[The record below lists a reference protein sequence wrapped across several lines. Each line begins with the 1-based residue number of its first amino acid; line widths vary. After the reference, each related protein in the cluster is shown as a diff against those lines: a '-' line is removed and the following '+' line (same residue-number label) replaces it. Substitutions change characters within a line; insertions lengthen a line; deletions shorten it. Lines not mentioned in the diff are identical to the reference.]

1 MQSTFHE
8 VQKFNQVLIGLVSIP
23 IALFLVYALYKQ
35 LYLGEPFGS
44 NPASDLGLVMIALLM
59 FSLIPFFWG
68 MKLET
73 GINNEMIKI
82 RFFPFVNKTIIWND
96 VKSAEVHKYG
106 FVGGWGIRLGT
117 KYGTVYNI
125 SGNIGLALELKS
137 GKKILIGTQ
146 KEEELRKV
154 ISQIGNFE

>member
-1 MQSTFHE
+1 MQSSFKE
-8 VQKFNQVLIGLVSIP
+8 VQKFSQLLIWILLIP
-23 IALFLVYALYKQ
+23 IVIFITYGLYKQ
-35 LYLGEPFGS
+35 LYLGEPFGD

-59 FSLIPFFWG
+59 FSLIPFFWS

-82 RFFPFVNKTIIWND
+82 RFFPFVNKTIMWKD
-96 VKSAEVHKYG
+96 VKSAEVIKYG

-125 SGNIGLALELKS
+125 SGNIGLALELKR

-154 ISQIGNFE
+154 IAEIGQF

>member
-1 MQSTFHE
+1 
-8 VQKFNQVLIGLVSIP
+8 
-23 IALFLVYALYKQ
+23 
-35 LYLGEPFGS
+35 
-44 NPASDLGLVMIALLM
+44 MIALLM
-59 FSLIPFFWG
+59 FSLIPFFWS

-96 VKSAEVHKYG
+96 VKSAEVLKYG

-125 SGNIGLALELKS
+125 SGDKGLALELKN

-146 KEEELRKV
+146 REEELRKV